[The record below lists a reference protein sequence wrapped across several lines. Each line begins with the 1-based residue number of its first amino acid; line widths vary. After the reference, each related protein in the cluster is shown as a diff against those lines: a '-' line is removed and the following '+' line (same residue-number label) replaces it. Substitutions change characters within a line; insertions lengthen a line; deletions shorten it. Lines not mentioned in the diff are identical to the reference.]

1 MIGLSDYLI
10 LSAILFSIG
19 LVGVIRRKNL
29 LMLFFATEIMLNAA
43 NVAFA
48 AISSYHH
55 DLSGQMFAFFIIAVA
70 AIAVAASEVAVG
82 LGLLILLYK
91 KYGTLDLDN
100 FTMLKG

>member
-1 MIGLSDYLI
+1 MIGLSHYLI

-19 LVGVIRRKNL
+19 LIGVIRRKNL

-70 AIAVAASEVAVG
+70 ASEVAVG